1 MSTTEE
7 FLSPKR
13 HAAGYPS
20 TASPRS
26 EAYKTSARSEA
37 YKTNSTSNDDI
48 DDDSTSPTVGTDHK
62 RSGPTYDF
70 ARSSPKRDFYRTSGF
85 RSSPSNAYQ
94 EDDGSIHSSYKPKT
108 KSTSDTPLKP
118 LKPTMGG
125 LTAEDI
131 PWTGGVPNW
140 DWTGLQDPDAEPE
153 SQMLRS
159 KSVKSEPSRAKRI
172 AGLYPEEAFKF
183 KKGKDLDHFL
193 EDLKEAF
200 VEYGMDTIGYR
211 RDPLA
216 PASEKKM
223 VDVLTHYSRLNKF
236 EVKKQDKD
244 WFKKAMDIYDKSNDR
259 SAKTFL
265 LNSLHEDLRYKIKRK
280 IKSEDITF
288 AEGLL
293 IFIEEIRPNTTDND
307 KALVEKA
314 LRLTPANYPGHNVS
328 LYVADVY
335 PKLEQLT
342 TARIWDSMETA
353 RLCRMLSQAGGP
365 TNYEYSHSLLTK
377 LNAINSV
384 CPTIRT
390 LTNKERHEKL
400 QDLELSWIEVLEC
413 AEREYKNQMT
423 DGFVRWP
430 FACNAHDSKAPPSG
444 FGSANLS
451 QLPAPGSYSKSKGNS
466 YKWAPPT
473 SSDKPHTHV
482 NGTPIYRKVISGKT
496 YEWCKH
502 CTRWCLSHN
511 TATHTFKPNGGPSN
525 RSNGKGNGRTNK
537 HKGGNGRKGRRSKP
551 TNGSTNPDLSAQAN
565 FGLVPGI
572 IPDPEFWLASCP
584 TFHDP
589 CPICSDHIFDPA
601 TAPSPTWSTL
611 FQDLLTLGGPHLL
624 CLSLMASVYNLLQ
637 NSALYYE
644 FLVSLGGYTVSD
656 VLQYLMLVPGILLWV
671 TLLFV
676 SIFSGSISSYLD
688 PDPQPTIPRPARRLY
703 SKQLK
708 SAKSKSGKHLNTLNQ
723 RIHKHRS
730 WMHRRSAEHQA
741 CSAYRTARNVA
752 TPLPLDPFSS
762 DSFVR
767 HFKEEIDK
775 SRRCRRS
782 GWNGWKY
789 QKKKRRWN
797 RNRNCPRR
805 RPRQL
810 DLTDPIFR
818 SGLGNNFQV
827 LQSRIK
833 FDWKFHKKKPGTRV
847 KARPRQ
853 LERVKLRPR
862 QLDLSDPIFRSG
874 LGNNFHI
881 SQSNI
886 NLFSGHSP
894 DNHCISG
901 CPFGCPTH
909 SKSSCTNN
917 CPGCIVFEA
926 SQKSNQSDFNASP
939 QSAPSL

>member
-1 MSTTEE
+1 MSTTGE

-20 TASPRS
+20 TASPRSEAYKTSARS

-200 VEYGMDTIGYR
+200 VEDGMDTIGYR

-288 AEGLL
+288 AKGLL

-314 LRLTPANYPGHNVS
+314 LHLTPANYPGHNVS
-328 LYVADVY
+328 MYVADVY

-342 TARIWDSMETA
+342 TARI
-353 RLCRMLSQAGGP
+353 
-365 TNYEYSHSLLTK
+365 
-377 LNAINSV
+377 
-384 CPTIRT
+384 
-390 LTNKERHEKL
+390 
-400 QDLELSWIEVLEC
+400 
-413 AEREYKNQMT
+413 
-423 DGFVRWP
+423 
-430 FACNAHDSKAPPSG
+430 
-444 FGSANLS
+444 
-451 QLPAPGSYSKSKGNS
+451 
-466 YKWAPPT
+466 
-473 SSDKPHTHV
+473 
-482 NGTPIYRKVISGKT
+482 
-496 YEWCKH
+496 
-502 CTRWCLSHN
+502 
-511 TATHTFKPNGGPSN
+511 
-525 RSNGKGNGRTNK
+525 
-537 HKGGNGRKGRRSKP
+537 
-551 TNGSTNPDLSAQAN
+551 
-565 FGLVPGI
+565 
-572 IPDPEFWLASCP
+572 
-584 TFHDP
+584 
-589 CPICSDHIFDPA
+589 
-601 TAPSPTWSTL
+601 
-611 FQDLLTLGGPHLL
+611 
-624 CLSLMASVYNLLQ
+624 
-637 NSALYYE
+637 
-644 FLVSLGGYTVSD
+644 
-656 VLQYLMLVPGILLWV
+656 
-671 TLLFV
+671 
-676 SIFSGSISSYLD
+676 
-688 PDPQPTIPRPARRLY
+688 
-703 SKQLK
+703 
-708 SAKSKSGKHLNTLNQ
+708 
-723 RIHKHRS
+723 
-730 WMHRRSAEHQA
+730 
-741 CSAYRTARNVA
+741 
-752 TPLPLDPFSS
+752 
-762 DSFVR
+762 
-767 HFKEEIDK
+767 
-775 SRRCRRS
+775 
-782 GWNGWKY
+782 
-789 QKKKRRWN
+789 
-797 RNRNCPRR
+797 
-805 RPRQL
+805 
-810 DLTDPIFR
+810 
-818 SGLGNNFQV
+818 
-827 LQSRIK
+827 
-833 FDWKFHKKKPGTRV
+833 
-847 KARPRQ
+847 
-853 LERVKLRPR
+853 
-862 QLDLSDPIFRSG
+862 
-874 LGNNFHI
+874 
-881 SQSNI
+881 
-886 NLFSGHSP
+886 
-894 DNHCISG
+894 
-901 CPFGCPTH
+901 
-909 SKSSCTNN
+909 
-917 CPGCIVFEA
+917 
-926 SQKSNQSDFNASP
+926 
-939 QSAPSL
+939 